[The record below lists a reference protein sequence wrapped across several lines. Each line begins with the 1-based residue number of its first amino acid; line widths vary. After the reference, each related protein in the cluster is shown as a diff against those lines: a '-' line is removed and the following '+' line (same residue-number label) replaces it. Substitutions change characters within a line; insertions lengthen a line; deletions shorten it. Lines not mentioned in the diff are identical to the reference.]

1 LPFINYYTEEVITML
16 DHPLEKKTEHIL
28 KQSASL
34 TGKKVWQTPH
44 LLEMDYSSTN
54 AGGAGEDDGDEG
66 LS

>member
-1 LPFINYYTEEVITML
+1 ML